1 MLVAELDILTD
12 LTGWFGAVWDQI
24 TSVDIQYLIL
34 GCLLQS
40 VQTTLNGLAWRNILA
55 ESYGSDKV
63 PVRPILA
70 SYAGGIGLN
79 SFLPA
84 QAGTFAYFGMFRV
97 IITGLRSPG
106 SWPPG
111 SSRTSSSA

>member
-40 VQTTLNGLAWRNILA
+40 VQTTLNGRRA
-55 ESYGSDKV
+55 K
-63 PVRPILA
+63 
-70 SYAGGIGLN
+70 
-79 SFLPA
+79 
-84 QAGTFAYFGMFRV
+84 
-97 IITGLRSPG
+97 
-106 SWPPG
+106 
-111 SSRTSSSA
+111 

>member
-1 MLVAELDILTD
+1 M
-12 LTGWFGAVWDQI
+12 
-24 TSVDIQYLIL
+24 
-34 GCLLQS
+34 
-40 VQTTLNGLAWRNILA
+40 
-55 ESYGSDKV
+55 

-97 IITGLRSPG
+97 IITGSAFAG